1 MTLIVDFFLQLHTE
15 KCELLK
21 CLKSSKSEHLWTVNM
36 LKEPIECS
44 NLRGSIFLRFFDDS
58 ENKSA
63 QKILF

>member
-21 CLKSSKSEHLWTVNM
+21 GLKSSKSEHLWTVNM
-36 LKEPIECS
+36 LKEQKECL
-44 NLRGSIFLRFFDDS
+44 NLHGSIFVIFFDDS

-63 QKILF
+63 QRILF